1 MKETASEWAEEA
13 LKLQNDIA
21 RFLGMDSSGLVFEF
35 SEEQGHTLL
44 HLFTINSKHQQ
55 RFLFHASAGHTKMEA
70 LVEMLQYVKEF
81 RRSENSYTI
90 QWSLK
95 GENSLHTS
103 YFRAKDIFQALEKFS
118 FGRDRN
124 TMVVFSITLNPL
136 S

>member
-1 MKETASEWAEEA
+1 MKESASEWAEEA
-13 LKLQNDIA
+13 RRLQNDIA
-21 RFLGMDSSGLVFEF
+21 SFLGMETGNLVFEF
-35 SEEQGHTLL
+35 SEEAGRTLL

-55 RFLFHASAGHTKMEA
+55 RFLFHSSVGYTKMEA

-81 RRSENSYTI
+81 RRTENSYTI

-95 GENSLHTS
+95 GDNSLHTS

>member
-1 MKETASEWAEEA
+1 MKESAGEWAEEA
-13 LKLQNDIA
+13 RKLQHEIA
-21 RFLGMDSSGLVFEF
+21 RFLGIDSGNLVFEYT
-35 SEEQGHTLL
+35 EEGPKVVL

-55 RFLFHASAGHTKMEA
+55 RFLFHSSVGYTKMEA
-70 LVEMLQYVKEF
+70 LVDMLQYVKEF

-95 GENSLHTS
+95 GEDSLHTS

-124 TMVVFSITLNPL
+124 TMVVFSIILNPL

>member
-1 MKETASEWAEEA
+1 MKESASEWAEEA
-13 LKLQNDIA
+13 LRLQNDIA
-21 RFLGMDSSGLVFEF
+21 RFLGMDAGNLVFEF
-35 SEEQGHTLL
+35 SEEADRTLL

-55 RFLFHASAGHTKMEA
+55 RFLFHASVGYTKMEA
-70 LVEMLQYVKEF
+70 LVDMLQYVKEF
-81 RRSENSYTI
+81 RNTENSYTI

-95 GENSLHTS
+95 GDNSLHTS

-118 FGRDRN
+118 FGRDRT

>member
-1 MKETASEWAEEA
+1 
-13 LKLQNDIA
+13 
-21 RFLGMDSSGLVFEF
+21 MDAGNLVFEF
-35 SEEQGHTLL
+35 SEEADRTQL

-55 RFLFHASAGHTKMEA
+55 RFLFHSSVGYTKMEA
-70 LVEMLQYVKEF
+70 LVDMLQYVKEF
-81 RRSENSYTI
+81 RNTENSYTI

-95 GENSLHTS
+95 GDNSLHTS